1 MLTQATKIDIYYNM
15 LVVIS
20 EVLGAIKHHNNHN
33 V

>member
-1 MLTQATKIDIYYNM
+1 MFTQATKIDIYYM